1 MFVLGKSMICK
12 NGHYLACFS
21 GNFCNNCGAKTIDSC
36 PHCSEKIPL
45 LDSPGIVKDYKV
57 PSYCSNCGN
66 PFPWTQTLL
75 ETAEAIVHEDELL
88 AEEQMTEWC
97 ACFPDIICI
106 TPKTQ
111 LALIRYKKFID
122 KAASTTVN
130 GLKDLF
136 KDIVSEAIKKA
147 LFDL

>member
-12 NGHYLACFS
+12 NGHYLCCFS
-21 GNFCNNCGAKTIDSC
+21 GDFCSNCGAETIDSC

-45 LDSPGIVKDYKV
+45 LDSPGIVKNYKV
-57 PSYCSNCGN
+57 PSYCSNCGK

-75 ETAEAIVHEDELL
+75 ETAKAIVHEDELL

-97 ACFPDIICI
+97 ECFADIIYP

-111 LALIRYKKFID
+111 LALIRYKRFMD

-136 KDIVSEAIKKA
+136 KDVVSEAIKNA
-147 LFDL
+147 LFGL

>member
-1 MFVLGKSMICK
+1 MFDWNQSLICK

-21 GNFCNNCGAKTIDSC
+21 GKFCSKCGAETIDSC
-36 PHCSEKIPL
+36 PHCSEKLPL
-45 LDSPGIVKDYKV
+45 LNSPTIVKNYKV
-57 PSYCSNCGN
+57 PSYCSNCGK

-88 AEEQMTEWC
+88 VEEQMAEWC
-97 ACFPDIICI
+97 ACFPDIIC
-106 TPKTQ
+106 TTSKTQ

-122 KAASTTVN
+122 KATSITAN

-136 KDIVSEAIKKA
+136 KDVVSEAIKKA
-147 LFDL
+147 LFGL